1 MVTGVL
7 HFSIFQMTVVS
18 MHVATGRDAILFLKK
33 LVVDALCINV
43 MENGIRFVEMTGTHT
58 TACVT
63 FREPNVLTT
72 LSLVSTILEV
82 AFPNSGLVRK
92 SSYTYSKC
100 WSVCGACFLIVTYFL
115 INLVGFL
122 VFVFFLFFLHFHPV
136 NNNSEW
142 QQTFFLICLKQRP
155 FFLIVICL
163 THVILSL
170 FPCLA
175 TARPTTLSKNEL
187 DEEDDLFGQLT
198 QPTVATNEGER
209 EIEETDQWS
218 VSCLF

>member
-1 MVTGVL
+1 MIFVFFVRLLSQNNIICHHRFLLNMLVVFSRFSLGAWFDFIFLHCNNMVTGVL
-7 HFSIFQMTVVS
+7 HFLTFQMTVVS

-92 SSYTYSKC
+92 SSYTYSK
-100 WSVCGACFLIVTYFL
+100 Y
-115 INLVGFL
+115 
-122 VFVFFLFFLHFHPV
+122 
-136 NNNSEW
+136 
-142 QQTFFLICLKQRP
+142 
-155 FFLIVICL
+155 
-163 THVILSL
+163 
-170 FPCLA
+170 
-175 TARPTTLSKNEL
+175 
-187 DEEDDLFGQLT
+187 
-198 QPTVATNEGER
+198 
-209 EIEETDQWS
+209 
-218 VSCLF
+218 